1 VSEFVLMLNDF
12 GVGFGEK
19 IVLSSVNLEIPDKGI
34 FLLMGP
40 AGTGKSTLLRTIAGI
55 NDASPSLRTWG
66 SAIYAGEP
74 LDETELPVLVSQNM
88 KLLLANVLDNVISDL
103 PERRSLSKLQKLDI
117 GKRLLVRSGL
127 IELSEEL
134 DASVVDLPLHLQRH
148 LAIARSAAANPKL
161 LLIDE
166 PTTGLEEQ
174 YCKSLIEYIKQE
186 SERRA
191 VVVVVHNQKHAKLL
205 GGKMA
210 LLAGGWIHESKETL
224 EFLSNPESDAGKS
237 FIRTGS
243 CDVPS
248 PSAKPEELS
257 DEAAINYKQPPLCE
271 AARNYVSDAF
281 GPRNFLWLK
290 KGRLAG
296 TPKPGL
302 FTDIYHDLKALKRVG
317 VTVLVTLTE
326 SPIEEKE
333 TLDEYEIFNLFFP
346 IADMGAPDIGEA
358 KKLCYRVS
366 RLLQKGEVV
375 AMHCKAGLGRTGTML
390 AAMLIWDGLSA
401 LEALESTRRIEPR
414 WVQSDEQVAFLE
426 EFGNSVEADR
436 GSSIKVSSYV

>member
-1 VSEFVLMLNDF
+1 MSEFVLVLQDF

-19 IVLSSVNLEIPDKGI
+19 IILSSVNLEIPDRGI

-40 AGTGKSTLLRTIAGI
+40 AGTGKSTLLRTITGI
-55 NDASPSLRTWG
+55 NDANPSLRTWG
-66 SAIYAGEP
+66 AATYAGVP
-74 LDETELPVLVSQNM
+74 LSQSELPVLVAQNT
-88 KLLLANVLDNVISDL
+88 KLLLANVLDNVIHDL
-103 PERRSLSKLQKLDI
+103 PERRSLTKIQQINI
-117 GKRLLVRSGL
+117 GKRLLIRSGL
-127 IELSEEL
+127 RELSDEL
-134 DASVVDLPLHLQRH
+134 EKSVVDLPLHLQRH

-166 PTTGLEEQ
+166 PTTGIEEQ
-174 YCKSLIEYIKQE
+174 HCKSLIKYIKQE

-191 VVVVVHNQKHAKLL
+191 VLVVVHNQKHANLFK
-205 GGKMA
+205 GKMA
-210 LLAGGWIHESKETL
+210 LLAGGWVHESKDTL
-224 EFLSNPESDAGKS
+224 RFLSHPESDAGRC
-237 FIRTGS
+237 FVQTGS

-257 DEAAINYKQPPLCE
+257 DEAINKYNPPPLCE
-271 AARNYVSDAF
+271 AAQQYVSDAF

-302 FTDIYHDLKALKRVG
+302 LTDINHDLKALKRVG

-326 SPIEEKE
+326 SPMEKE
-333 TLDEYEIFNLFFP
+333 ILEEYQICNVFFP
-346 IADMGAPDIGEA
+346 IDDMGAPNIEDA
-358 KKLCYRVS
+358 KKLCYRIS
-366 RLLQKGEVV
+366 RMLQKGEVV

-390 AAMLIWDGLSA
+390 AAMLVWDGLSA

-414 WVQSDEQVAFLE
+414 WVQSEDQIAFLE
-426 EFGNSVEADR
+426 DFADSIGTDR
-436 GSSIKVSSYV
+436 GSSAKVSVCV

>member
-1 VSEFVLMLNDF
+1 MSEFVLVLQDF

-19 IVLSSVNLEIPDKGI
+19 IILSSVNLEIPERGV

-40 AGTGKSTLLRTIAGI
+40 AGTGKSTLLRTLAGI

-66 SAIYAGEP
+66 TATYAGVSLSEG
-74 LDETELPVLVSQNM
+74 ELPVLVAQNT
-88 KLLLANVLDNVISDL
+88 KLLLANVLDNVIHDL
-103 PERRSLSKLQKLDI
+103 PERRSLSRIQQIDI

-127 IELSEEL
+127 SELADDLEK
-134 DASVVDLPLHLQRH
+134 SVVDLPLHLQRH
-148 LAIARSAAANPKL
+148 LAITRSAAANPKL

-174 YCKSLIEYIKQE
+174 YCKPLIEYIKQE
-186 SERRA
+186 SEHRA
-191 VVVVVHNQKHAKLL
+191 VLVVVHNQKHANLL

-210 LLAGGWIHESKETL
+210 LLAGGWVHESKETFH
-224 EFLSNPESDAGKS
+224 FLRQPITEAGKC
-237 FIRTGS
+237 FVQTGS

-257 DEAAINYKQPPLCE
+257 DEAIVKYNPPQLCE
-271 AARNYVSDAF
+271 EAKQYVSDAF

-302 FTDIYHDLKALKRVG
+302 LTDIDHDLTALKRVG

-326 SPIEEKE
+326 SPMEKE
-333 TLDEYEIFNLFFP
+333 ILSEYEISNVFFP
-346 IADMGAPDIGEA
+346 IDDMGAPDIEDA
-358 KKLCYRVS
+358 KKLCYRIS

-390 AAMLIWDGLSA
+390 AAMLIWDGSSA
-401 LEALESTRRIEPR
+401 LEALENTRRIEPR
-414 WVQSDEQVAFLE
+414 WVQSEDQVAFLE
-426 EFGNSVEADR
+426 EFANSINSDR
-436 GSSIKVSSYV
+436 GSSKNVSACV